1 MCAWR
6 GRCRRLGG
14 RVRGAGSGCYFVRLL
29 LALAA
34 PSPLLSRG
42 AVLCNL
48 TSGGFVGALT
58 RVAHHKCQVAC
69 AVVSRVRNANLAFK
83 WLGYCS
89 TGEHVSVSLIAHGER
104 LSPLWPARRVCAPD
118 RVGRGGCLSRCATG
132 VCVRAPPLLPAAR
145 MSRLSLSLHDLTYQ
159 SSRDMSCVCG
169 RGRAR
174 GPRTPILYSHPQTRM
189 LSEPRSKTV
198 PSARQVVLI

>member
-89 TGEHVSVSLIAHGER
+89 TGEHVSVSLIATER
-104 LSPLWPARRVCAPD
+104 GFGPFGPRVCAPH
-118 RVGRGGCLSRCATG
+118 RVQAAGGVSRGARPGCVCARLRSSPQLA
-132 VCVRAPPLLPAAR
+132 CRASLFLCTTLHTKAR
-145 MSRLSLSLHDLTYQ
+145 GTCR
-159 SSRDMSCVCG
+159 VCG

>member
-1 MCAWR
+1 MLTLPGLRGWCWTTRPACSSSGWRALPSRRGHHCSQVCAWR

-89 TGEHVSVSLIAHGER
+89 TGEHVSVSLIVLE
-104 LSPLWPARRVCAPD
+104 
-118 RVGRGGCLSRCATG
+118 
-132 VCVRAPPLLPAAR
+132 CVPP
-145 MSRLSLSLHDLTYQ
+145 MS
-159 SSRDMSCVCG
+159 
-169 RGRAR
+169 
-174 GPRTPILYSHPQTRM
+174 
-189 LSEPRSKTV
+189 TV
-198 PSARQVVLI
+198 PPPCALYPSTAHTAYTP